1 MVEDSLA
8 EVAVA
13 EATAFKKILE
23 RESIDFPL
31 FFVAKLKKIDK
42 IYIKFR
48 KFAEKKRKFVTLCN
62 NYILGGTNMANLSNE
77 ELNRIRTSVNIV
89 DVIGSNINLLK
100 KGKNYF
106 GICPFHDDHT
116 PSMSVSEERQIYTCF
131 VCGATG
137 NVFSFLRDYENISF
151 MEAVNKVANMSG
163 IKIDDRI
170 NIVKRYDKEYKI
182 YDLALKFYKN
192 NLKSEN
198 GKKAKI
204 YLHNRGITDDII
216 NEFDIGVS
224 FNDNNLSKLLISK
237 NYSEK
242 MLVDIGISNVKDEV
256 FDIFRN
262 RIMFPIHDPNG
273 NPVAFSARIYNNEV
287 ESKYINTKETYI
299 FKKGEILFNY
309 HRARIDA
316 KKKKSL
322 ILCEGQMDAIRIFS
336 SGVKNVVATM
346 GTALTKEHIKLI
358 KKLNCKVILNMDSDK
373 AGINAAKINGDLL
386 KQNDIDVYVVTLSG
400 AKDPDEYILKY
411 GIESYKNVI
420 EHAIKLFDFKIN
432 TFKQDKNLNN
442 IDELN
447 NYVNSVIDE
456 LNKTDDDIL
465 KNITINKLSEDYK
478 LDKDLLLSK
487 LIKKEEPI
495 KEIKIEKVKKIQK
508 QNIKAVEEIL
518 YYMMNNVK
526 YAKIFTKELNYIPD
540 KLYFDIEKDIQA
552 YIILNNTI
560 NLADFIS
567 YEVNNGK
574 EKIINSIVSA
584 HNNDIEMNEE
594 EFKNYIKIVDKWIKE
609 SKINDLKIELKKV
622 SDINRKKEIMDMITK
637 IKRGSEV

>member
-1 MVEDSLA
+1 
-8 EVAVA
+8 
-13 EATAFKKILE
+13 
-23 RESIDFPL
+23 
-31 FFVAKLKKIDK
+31 
-42 IYIKFR
+42 
-48 KFAEKKRKFVTLCN
+48 
-62 NYILGGTNMANLSNE
+62 MANLSNE

-487 LIKKEEPI
+487 LIKKEVPI

-552 YIILNNTI
+552 YIILNNTT

-609 SKINDLKIELKKV
+609 SKINALKIELKKV

>member
-1 MVEDSLA
+1 
-8 EVAVA
+8 
-13 EATAFKKILE
+13 
-23 RESIDFPL
+23 
-31 FFVAKLKKIDK
+31 
-42 IYIKFR
+42 
-48 KFAEKKRKFVTLCN
+48 
-62 NYILGGTNMANLSNE
+62 MANLSNE

-163 IKIDDRI
+163 IKLDNNI

-622 SDINRKKEIMDMITK
+622 NDINRKKEIMDMITK

>member
-1 MVEDSLA
+1 M
-8 EVAVA
+8 A

>member
-1 MVEDSLA
+1 
-8 EVAVA
+8 
-13 EATAFKKILE
+13 
-23 RESIDFPL
+23 
-31 FFVAKLKKIDK
+31 
-42 IYIKFR
+42 
-48 KFAEKKRKFVTLCN
+48 
-62 NYILGGTNMANLSNE
+62 MANLSNE

-447 NYVNSVIDE
+447 NYINSVIDE

-609 SKINDLKIELKKV
+609 SKINALKIELKKV

>member
-1 MVEDSLA
+1 
-8 EVAVA
+8 
-13 EATAFKKILE
+13 
-23 RESIDFPL
+23 
-31 FFVAKLKKIDK
+31 
-42 IYIKFR
+42 
-48 KFAEKKRKFVTLCN
+48 
-62 NYILGGTNMANLSNE
+62 MANLSNE

-170 NIVKRYDKEYKI
+170 NIAKRYDNEYKI

-358 KKLNCKVILNMDSDK
+358 KKLNCKVILNMESDK

-447 NYVNSVIDE
+447 NYINSVIDE

-574 EKIINSIVSA
+574 EKIINSIISA
-584 HNNDIEMNEE
+584 HNNDIDMSEE

>member
-1 MVEDSLA
+1 
-8 EVAVA
+8 
-13 EATAFKKILE
+13 
-23 RESIDFPL
+23 
-31 FFVAKLKKIDK
+31 
-42 IYIKFR
+42 
-48 KFAEKKRKFVTLCN
+48 
-62 NYILGGTNMANLSNE
+62 MANLSNE

-163 IKIDDRI
+163 IKLSEKI

-204 YLHNRGITDDII
+204 YLHNRGLTDDII

-224 FNDNNLSKLLISK
+224 FNDNNLSKLLINK

-242 MLVDIGISNVKDEV
+242 MLIDIGISSVKNEV

-262 RIMFPIHDPNG
+262 RIMFPIHDASG

-309 HRARIDA
+309 HRACLDA

-447 NYVNSVIDE
+447 NYISNVIDE

-478 LDKDLLLSK
+478 LDKELLLSK

-495 KEIKIEKVKKIQK
+495 KEIKIEKVRKKQK

-574 EKIINSIVSA
+574 EKIINSIISA
-584 HNNDIEMNEE
+584 HNNDVDMNEE

-609 SKINDLKIELKKV
+609 SKIKELKIELKKV

>member
-1 MVEDSLA
+1 
-8 EVAVA
+8 
-13 EATAFKKILE
+13 
-23 RESIDFPL
+23 
-31 FFVAKLKKIDK
+31 
-42 IYIKFR
+42 
-48 KFAEKKRKFVTLCN
+48 
-62 NYILGGTNMANLSNE
+62 MANLSNE

-170 NIVKRYDKEYKI
+170 NIAKRYDNEYKI

-273 NPVAFSARIYNNEV
+273 NAVAFSARIYNNEV

-447 NYVNSVIDE
+447 NYINSVIDE

-478 LDKDLLLSK
+478 LDKELLLSK

-574 EKIINSIVSA
+574 EKIINSIISA
-584 HNNDIEMNEE
+584 HNNDIDMSEE

>member
-1 MVEDSLA
+1 
-8 EVAVA
+8 
-13 EATAFKKILE
+13 
-23 RESIDFPL
+23 
-31 FFVAKLKKIDK
+31 
-42 IYIKFR
+42 
-48 KFAEKKRKFVTLCN
+48 
-62 NYILGGTNMANLSNE
+62 MANLSNE

-447 NYVNSVIDE
+447 NYINSVIDE

>member
-1 MVEDSLA
+1 
-8 EVAVA
+8 
-13 EATAFKKILE
+13 
-23 RESIDFPL
+23 
-31 FFVAKLKKIDK
+31 
-42 IYIKFR
+42 
-48 KFAEKKRKFVTLCN
+48 
-62 NYILGGTNMANLSNE
+62 MANLSNE

-163 IKIDDRI
+163 IKLDNNI

-204 YLHNRGITDDII
+204 YLHNRGI
-216 NEFDIGVS
+216 S

-420 EHAIKLFDFKIN
+420 
-432 TFKQDKNLNN
+432 
-442 IDELN
+442 
-447 NYVNSVIDE
+447 
-456 LNKTDDDIL
+456 
-465 KNITINKLSEDYK
+465 
-478 LDKDLLLSK
+478 
-487 LIKKEEPI
+487 
-495 KEIKIEKVKKIQK
+495 
-508 QNIKAVEEIL
+508 
-518 YYMMNNVK
+518 
-526 YAKIFTKELNYIPD
+526 
-540 KLYFDIEKDIQA
+540 
-552 YIILNNTI
+552 
-560 NLADFIS
+560 
-567 YEVNNGK
+567 
-574 EKIINSIVSA
+574 
-584 HNNDIEMNEE
+584 
-594 EFKNYIKIVDKWIKE
+594 
-609 SKINDLKIELKKV
+609 
-622 SDINRKKEIMDMITK
+622 
-637 IKRGSEV
+637 